1 MPSYRCVYRG
11 RLIALIL
18 LRVVCFNHW
27 ERLDDMLPLSGDVRA
42 LDLLPRI
49 ARSRESAMHSSSQR
63 RGVCEGLA
71 GTTRVC
77 PWLGAC
83 LCVFCC
89 SLFRFECFPRVSWS
103 WSSRRSRL
111 QRSALGSRV
120 VPVVWFLRCYL
131 YMPGM
136 LSISGV
142 TVWPSTMLVVT
153 LRISM
158 PR

>member
-89 SLFRFECFPRVSWS
+89 SLSGLNAFLEFLGPGVLGDHGCNDQLLALALCLWFGFFDVICICRV
-103 WSSRRSRL
+103 
-111 QRSALGSRV
+111 
-120 VPVVWFLRCYL
+120 C
-131 YMPGM
+131 
-136 LSISGV
+136 
-142 TVWPSTMLVVT
+142 
-153 LRISM
+153 
-158 PR
+158 